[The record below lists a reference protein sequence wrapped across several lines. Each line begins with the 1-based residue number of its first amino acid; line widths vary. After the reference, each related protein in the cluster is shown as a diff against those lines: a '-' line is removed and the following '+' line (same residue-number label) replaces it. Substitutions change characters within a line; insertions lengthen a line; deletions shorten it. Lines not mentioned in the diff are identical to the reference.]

1 MDIVQALITCMPFF
15 RDTIRQDVT
24 LSVIDHEKFLYF
36 SAGESLKQLNY
47 QPGDPLLDGNRNF
60 ADLNGGTVKRFDHYP
75 KDLFGAPFD
84 VAFIPIKNEKGE
96 VIALFNLLYSMDDQ
110 DQLQQLMDATENL
123 TNQLIDSVQHVAAHS
138 EELSATTEEIRNNSK
153 QAVQKSGNVTQVA
166 SFIREISEQTNLL
179 GLNAAIEAAR
189 VGEAGAGFGVV
200 AKEIRKLSV
209 DTKEATARIE
219 DSLLSVRQSIQ
230 GMENELGEITASSQE
245 QAELVNNFMSTI
257 EQLNETN
264 KQLKQFVQKMI
275 TFDGK

>member
-1 MDIVQALITCMPFF
+1 M
-15 RDTIRQDVT
+15 
-24 LSVIDHEKFLYF
+24 
-36 SAGESLKQLNY
+36 
-47 QPGDPLLDGNRNF
+47 DGNRNF

-75 KDLFGAPFD
+75 KDLFGVPFD

-189 VGEAGAGFGVV
+189 VGKLVQVLALLPKKFANCLWIPKKRRHVLKILFSQFGNPFKAWRMNLV
-200 AKEIRKLSV
+200 R
-209 DTKEATARIE
+209 
-219 DSLLSVRQSIQ
+219 SL
-230 GMENELGEITASSQE
+230 
-245 QAELVNNFMSTI
+245 QAPKSR
-257 EQLNETN
+257 LNS
-264 KQLKQFVQKMI
+264 
-275 TFDGK
+275 

>member
-1 MDIVQALITCMPFF
+1 MDIIQALITCMPFF

-24 LSVIDHEKFLYF
+24 LSIIDREKFLYF
-36 SAGESLKQLNY
+36 SAGESLKQLEFKA
-47 QPGDPLLDGNRNF
+47 GDPLLEPNRNF
-60 ADLNGGTVKRFDHYP
+60 ADLKGTTEKQFDHYP
-75 KDLFGAPFD
+75 KELFGVPFD
-84 VAFIPIKNEKGE
+84 VSYLPIKNEQGE
-96 VIALFNLLYSMDDQ
+96 VIAIFNLLYSMDDQ
-110 DQLQQLMDATENL
+110 AQLQQLMEATEHL

-189 VGEAGAGFGVV
+189 VGDAGAGFGVV

-209 DTKEATARIE
+209 DTKQATTQIE
-219 DSLLSVRQSIQ
+219 ESLLAVRQSIQ
-230 GMENELGEITASSQE
+230 MMENELGEITASSQE

-257 EQLNETN
+257 EQLNETSQ
-264 KQLKQFVQKMI
+264 QLKQFVNKLI